1 MQAIDPA
8 LHEVKCVAFTP
19 SFTDKNLNFMRGSI
33 YEFDFNGIDKPIE
46 PHKTGVITFNS
57 IKLKMRSYLFLIS

>member
-1 MQAIDPA
+1 
-8 LHEVKCVAFTP
+8 
-19 SFTDKNLNFMRGSI
+19 MRGTI